1 MSCAKHSSLSVSV
14 SPLSPHPPHPG
25 RPLIRLLAVI
35 LLVGVTIVPI
45 LVFLGE
51 VGLGAQ
57 RRQREEAGA
66 GADRGQRRRLQPHGQ
81 WGQRQGQSLQLGQL
95 MGLELL
101 LQGRQEEVVSCLGPP
116 TSPRPPP
123 ASLPTCPPAP
133 PPARWPAS
141 PPDTQTYSD
150 DGVQLRGGDLLGPLD
165 GSQDLLLVLE
175 GGGYREGRVLYA
187 LTSVARHPLP
197 LLSTPPENPSLQL
210 LLFTKPQSLP
220 LENGNKWCF
229 IEDPKG
235 LVPDT

>member
-133 PPARWPAS
+133 PPAHLPAGLPARPTPRRTRMMEFS
-141 PPDTQTYSD
+141 SGAVTCLALSMAPKTCCWCWKGVGTER
-150 DGVQLRGGDLLGPLD
+150 DGCCMP
-165 GSQDLLLVLE
+165 
-175 GGGYREGRVLYA
+175 
-187 LTSVARHPLP
+187 
-197 LLSTPPENPSLQL
+197 
-210 LLFTKPQSLP
+210 
-220 LENGNKWCF
+220 
-229 IEDPKG
+229 
-235 LVPDT
+235 